1 MDPMPPT
8 PSAKLREAAER
19 ACADATRRGAAA
31 WLVWR
36 HPLAPARPLPGLA
49 TGAASD
55 RFRWELPERD
65 FALAGDGA
73 AAEIEASGPERFR
86 ALAERARRVSDA
98 TWLADELDAPGLR
111 PAWLGGF
118 GFLDDA
124 PPTGPWR
131 DFPAARFVLPAWLDV
146 RDRDIAWA
154 HRAVRVDPGTLPAD
168 ALHRLAAPHTLP
180 GPTPRAHRSARLRSE
195 MDEADYLA
203 RIRMGLDAV
212 RRGEAEKLVVAS
224 ELRCH
229 APGGLDL
236 ERVLASLRARHP
248 ECRIFAVARG
258 DATFLGATPERLVAV
273 RKGVVRADAL
283 AGTAPRGRDAAEDQ
297 ALARALLES
306 KKEQEEHAVVVRAV
320 REALEPLCEALE
332 LDEAPSLRRLHRIQ
346 HLHTRAQGTLP
357 HGTRAPVLR
366 VAERLHPTPA
376 VSGAP
381 GEAALA
387 WLRRNEGL
395 DRGWYA
401 GGVGWLDLAG
411 EGELAVALRSAW
423 VRENEARLFAGGGI
437 VADSDPEAELRE
449 TRLKLGM
456 AQAALAE
463 GAW

>member
-1 MDPMPPT
+1 MDPTSPT
-8 PSAKLREAAER
+8 PSATVREAARR
-19 ACADATRRGAAA
+19 ACSDATRRGAPA

-36 HPLAPARPLPGLA
+36 HALAPAASLPGLA
-49 TGAASD
+49 VAGASD
-55 RFRWELPERD
+55 RFRWELPEQG
-65 FALAGDGA
+65 FALAADGV

-86 ALAERARRVSDA
+86 ALAEQARSVADA
-98 TWLADELDAPGLR
+98 TWLADELGESGLR

-124 PPTGPWR
+124 PPIGPWR

-146 RDRDIAWA
+146 RDDDAAWA
-154 HRAVRVDPGTLPAD
+154 HRAVQVDPGAHAAD
-168 ALHRLAAPHTLP
+168 VLARLALP
-180 GPTPRAHRSARLRSE
+180 RELPTAAAAATRGARLRSE
-195 MDEADYLA
+195 LDESDYLA
-203 RIRMGLDAV
+203 RIRLALDAV

-248 ECRIFAVARG
+248 GCRIFAVARG
-258 DATFLGATPERLVAV
+258 DVTFLGATPERLVAV
-273 RKGVVRADAL
+273 RGGVVRADAL
-283 AGTAPRGRDAAEDQ
+283 AGTAPRGRDPAEDR

-320 REALEPLCEALE
+320 REALEPLCKTLE
-332 LDEAPSLRRLHRIQ
+332 LDEAPRLRRLHRIQ
-346 HLHTRAQGTLP
+346 HLHTRARGTLP
-357 HGTRAPVLR
+357 PGTSAPVLR
-366 VAERLHPTPA
+366 VAQRLHPTPA
-376 VSGAP
+376 VSGSP
-381 GEAALA
+381 GDAALA
-387 WLRRNEGL
+387 WLCRNEGL

-423 VRENEARLFAGGGI
+423 VRGSEARLFAGGGI